1 MSKIG
6 PIENFDFW
14 SKVNAKVKVNG
25 QEKSTGY
32 TVRVVSRLGHRS
44 TAEMLMSSYDIAL
57 TRIRADEDVLAWLI
71 TSSNDIRM
79 TSSGVLQ
86 RVGAHVTPD
95 ELQILQLCRLAGYKA
110 IRAACVTI
118 KGSEPE
124 KSTTAHGEVG

>member
-6 PIENFDFW
+6 PFENFDFW

-32 TVRVVSRLGHRS
+32 IVRVVSGSGHGS
-44 TAEMLMSSYDIAL
+44 TAEMLMSSYDMAL
-57 TRIRADEDVLAWLI
+57 TRIKADEDMLAWLI

-86 RVGAHVTPD
+86 CMAGACDDLRCMEGKPKT
-95 ELQILQLCRLAGYKA
+95 Q
-110 IRAACVTI
+110 AARGGACNTR
-118 KGSEPE
+118 
-124 KSTTAHGEVG
+124 

>member
-6 PIENFDFW
+6 PFENFDFW

-32 TVRVVSRLGHRS
+32 TVRVVFRSGHGS
-44 TAEMLMSSYDIAL
+44 TVEMLMSSYDMAL
-57 TRIRADEDVLAWLI
+57 TRIRADGDVLAWLI

-86 RVGAHVTPD
+86 RMAGACDDPRCIEGKPKTQVA
-95 ELQILQLCRLAGYKA
+95 RGG
-110 IRAACVTI
+110 ACNTR
-118 KGSEPE
+118 
-124 KSTTAHGEVG
+124 

>member
-6 PIENFDFW
+6 PFENFDFW

-32 TVRVVSRLGHRS
+32 TVRVVSGSGHGS
-44 TAEMLMSSYDIAL
+44 TAEMLMSSYDMAL
-57 TRIRADEDVLAWLI
+57 TRIKADEDMLAWLI

-86 RVGAHVTPD
+86 CMAGACDDLRCMEGKPKT
-95 ELQILQLCRLAGYKA
+95 Q
-110 IRAACVTI
+110 AARGGVCNTR
-118 KGSEPE
+118 
-124 KSTTAHGEVG
+124 